1 MVITNESLRE
11 GESVPVLNADNVQVK
26 QGKTN
31 LRVTHVLPAQ
41 GESAA
46 LQLFILIDDTC
57 DPSIGNNLTD
67 IRDFVGALPATTLVA
82 IGYMSNANVQVVQ
95 DFTMDHAA
103 AAKAV
108 RLPRGNLSASDS
120 PYLSLI
126 SIIKRW
132 PQQKVRRQIIIV
144 TDGIDRLRGTNQATN
159 PFNTSTSAN
168 PRGGA
173 MMRGRSTFGAG
184 AGAGPDSMAT
194 ISVDAEQASVLAQRT
209 NVIVNGVYSP
219 GVGRVGRNSWEA
231 QIGQGGIGKIADETG
246 GEYFALGFQNPVS
259 FKPYLDRLQTI
270 FNNQYF
276 LVFEAFPKKKGGLQR
291 VKISSN
297 ATTSEI
303 AAADNV
309 WVPAKGEAA
318 K

>member
-1 MVITNESLRE
+1 
-11 GESVPVLNADNVQVK
+11 
-26 QGKTN
+26 
-31 LRVTHVLPAQ
+31 
-41 GESAA
+41 
-46 LQLFILIDDTC
+46 
-57 DPSIGNNLTD
+57 
-67 IRDFVGALPATTLVA
+67 
-82 IGYMSNANVQVVQ
+82 
-95 DFTMDHAA
+95 
-103 AAKAV
+103 
-108 RLPRGNLSASDS
+108 
-120 PYLSLI
+120 
-126 SIIKRW
+126 
-132 PQQKVRRQIIIV
+132 
-144 TDGIDRLRGTNQATN
+144 
-159 PFNTSTSAN
+159 
-168 PRGGA
+168 
-173 MMRGRSTFGAG
+173 
-184 AGAGPDSMAT
+184 
-194 ISVDAEQASVLAQRT
+194 
-209 NVIVNGVYSP
+209 
-219 GVGRVGRNSWEA
+219 VGRNSWEA